1 MKLLPPLREAVRA
14 ALINR
19 LNIPAMNTH
28 RILVRYGIRFDQPTA
43 PFSSWENL
51 SANEQDVA
59 FQQCVQ
65 LIEKG
70 ARKNAEYAD
79 RARRYLLPYH
89 RAQKID
95 SLLNE

>member
-1 MKLLPPLREAVRA
+1 MKSLPPSREAVRA
-14 ALINR
+14 ALMNR
-19 LNIPAMNTH
+19 LNIPVLDTH
-28 RILVRYGIRFDQPTA
+28 RMLVRYKIRLDQPTA

-65 LIEKG
+65 LIEKS
-70 ARKNAEYAD
+70 ARKNAESAD
-79 RARRYLLPYH
+79 RAKRYLLPYH

-95 SLLNE
+95 NLLNE